1 MNSFVRSCKKTKV
14 AVLQKLLRI
23 NMTNLLVQ
31 GLYDLFSSHHLNLV
45 GLASTAR
52 TMVLA
57 ADAEAGDPAKQR
69 DKHKCSGSPC

>member
-1 MNSFVRSCKKTKV
+1 MNSFVRSCKKAKA

-23 NMTNLLVQ
+23 NMTNLLVL
-31 GLYDLFSSHHLNLV
+31 GLYDPLSSHHLNLV

-52 TMVLA
+52 TMILA
-57 ADAEAGDPAKQR
+57 ADAEAGDPAKQC